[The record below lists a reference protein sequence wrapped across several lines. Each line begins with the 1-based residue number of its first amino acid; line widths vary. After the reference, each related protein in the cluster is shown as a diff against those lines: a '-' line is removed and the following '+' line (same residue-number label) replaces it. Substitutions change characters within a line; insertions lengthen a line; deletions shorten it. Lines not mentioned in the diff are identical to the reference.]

1 MDLRKMNN
9 HLKRELIESFALKET
24 TVLDMGC
31 GAGGDFHKWRAANVG
46 HLVAADP
53 SRDAI
58 RCAKERRAY
67 GPDSIEFVVGEI
79 WKVPVRQFDFIFWN
93 FSLQYVFDTAQ
104 HLDTAIAEMVT
115 RSKPGT
121 IVSGVVPDSQHIFM
135 MPTNFYEDPRGN
147 QMIKGDLT
155 GELGEQV
162 AFYVPGAPYYRQGPI
177 SEPVAWRDLF
187 VTKMTRAG
195 FRLDMWRPFSLQYT
209 GTITDLYSAF
219 AFSFHE

>member
-1 MDLRKMNN
+1 MNN
-9 HLKRELIESFALKET
+9 HLKRELIESFALRDA

-53 SRDAI
+53 SSGAI
-58 RCAKERRAY
+58 AEARKRSAH
-67 GPDSIEFVVGEI
+67 GPHTIDFVRGEI
-79 WKVPVRQFDFIFWN
+79 WNVPVRQFDFIFWN

-104 HLDTAIAEMVT
+104 HLDTAIAEMVI

-121 IVSGVVPDSQHIFM
+121 IVSGVIPDSQRIFM
-135 MPTNFYEDPRGN
+135 MPNDFYEDPMGN
-147 QMIKGDLT
+147 QVIKGELT

-162 AFYVPGAPYYRQGPI
+162 AFYVPGAPYYRRGPI

-187 VTKMTRAG
+187 VTKMERAR
-195 FRLDMWRPFSLQYT
+195 FRLVMWRPFSLQYT
-209 GTITDLYSAF
+209 GTVTDLYSAF